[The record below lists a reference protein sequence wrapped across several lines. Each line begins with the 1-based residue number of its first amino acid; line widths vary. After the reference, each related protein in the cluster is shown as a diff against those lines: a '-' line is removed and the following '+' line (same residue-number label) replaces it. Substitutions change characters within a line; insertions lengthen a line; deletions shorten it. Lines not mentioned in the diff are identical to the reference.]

1 METKV
6 ADIVNEKGFDKDGN
20 HKNGSIYDDEGLD
33 KDGFDNS
40 LDTLGLHTSDDD
52 LFSHDSK

>member
-1 METKV
+1 TEF
-6 ADIVNEKGFDKDGN
+6 NEKGFDKDGN

-52 LFSHDSK
+52 LFY